1 MRKTVILITGNAG
14 FIGSNL
20 SRFFLKKKKLILGI
34 DNLKLGK
41 LKNIKDLIRNKN
53 YFFKKLDITNF
64 NKLDFFI
71 KKFLKSY
78 KIKTIWHL
86 AANSDIKD
94 GSEFPDNDY
103 NNTFLTTYNLIKIAK
118 KYKIEEF
125 VFSSS
130 SAVYGDLNNIKL
142 KESSGPL
149 LPISNYGAMKLASEG
164 IISSA
169 KESFLKKIFIFRFPN
184 VVGSPSTHG
193 IIHDL
198 LLKLRKKSNRL
209 RVLGNGKQKKIY
221 MHIDDLIKSMVF
233 IYKNSKEDVSL
244 FNIGPKDSGVTV
256 NFISKEIVRSFK
268 KNKKIIFEKKSTV
281 WIGDVTKFRYST
293 GKLKKLGLD
302 IKISSKQS
310 IIKAIND
317 LVKL

>member
-1 MRKTVILITGNAG
+1 MRETVILITGNAG

-20 SRFFLKKKKLILGI
+20 SHFFLKEKKMILGI
-34 DNLKLGK
+34 DNLKLRK

-53 YFFKKLDITNF
+53 YFSKRLNITNF

-86 AANSDIKD
+86 AVNSDIKD

-103 NNTFLTTYNLIKIAK
+103 NNTFLNTYNLIKIAK
-118 KYKIEEF
+118 KYKIEKF

-130 SAVYGDLNNIKL
+130 SAVYVDLNKIKL

-198 LLKLRKKSNRL
+198 LLKLRKN
-209 RVLGNGKQKKIY
+209 Q
-221 MHIDDLIKSMVF
+221 
-233 IYKNSKEDVSL
+233 
-244 FNIGPKDSGVTV
+244 
-256 NFISKEIVRSFK
+256 
-268 KNKKIIFEKKSTV
+268 
-281 WIGDVTKFRYST
+281 
-293 GKLKKLGLD
+293 
-302 IKISSKQS
+302 
-310 IIKAIND
+310 IN
-317 LVKL
+317 